1 MDYDAV
7 YVWVFLA
14 IYGFFLFRLF
24 QLINPFRQ
32 LYDFFYGL
40 LGLLVLAAVNLL
52 LIKYPSIKYLEY
64 WSFVPILWSAYSVSL
79 LFDSYIFK
87 TKTKQ
92 GSPLLY
98 AGISVLS
105 ITLCMWFVAYLGL
118 HWIFWAPILAIAAI
132 AGALASYHIFL
143 LKSFTDK
150 VQTAVFLAMLIVML
164 VMLL

>member
-1 MDYDAV
+1 MDDNAV

-40 LGLLVLAAVNLL
+40 LGLLVLATVNLL

-105 ITLCMWFVAYLGL
+105 TTLCMWFVAYLGF
-118 HWIFWAPILAIAAI
+118 HWIFWVPILAIAAI
-132 AGALASYHIFL
+132 TGAFASYNIL
-143 LKSFTDK
+143 LHKSFTDK
-150 VQTAVFLAMLIVML
+150 IQTAVLVALLIVML
-164 VMLL
+164 ATLL